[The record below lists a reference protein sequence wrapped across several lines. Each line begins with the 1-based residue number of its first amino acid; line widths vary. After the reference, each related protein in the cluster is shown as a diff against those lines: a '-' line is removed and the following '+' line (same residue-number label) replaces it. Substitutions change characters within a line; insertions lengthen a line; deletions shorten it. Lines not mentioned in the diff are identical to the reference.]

1 MSAIGSIFSTVGNV
15 IATNK
20 TNETNLA
27 IARDTN
33 RANLQIAEETNTTQ
47 RQIANAANALQIEEN
62 EKAYQRSTATNQIAE
77 LIKTGLSEQ
86 QARQIVAGNG
96 NPATYQPASIQQAQ
110 MQMPTMQVAT
120 MQSPDFSALGAI
132 GQDIPNLLDRSY
144 TAPDGGFIGNAMAN
158 DSISF
163 ASNNIDLF
171 AHMDLAS
178 YKDFEAALTR
188 LAPGNE
194 KVKNFMDSQDWKR
207 VQSNVLAQ
215 RAFTQ
220 GIRGLYDS
228 GASKYL
234 YESAKWQATSD
245 EIESQIKSL
254 DKLIMESNLPTI
266 QMDNEWKQKQIPYLY
281 SHEILNYATAIQN
294 LRIKFQY
301 QNTEH
306 FQKYALQ
313 EISEN
318 QRLAASLA
326 YATRM
331 EQEVRGTGYDSLTND
346 QKIVLSLL
354 HIYHDAGIT
363 SEKIQA
369 TIMGIGAVKNVVN
382 KFEDLT
388 GTPPVGEDA
397 IDLLPSYINYK
408 AEETRKSALQQ
419 TIYE

>member
-15 IATNK
+15 VATQK

-47 RQIANAANALQIEEN
+47 RQIADAANALQREES
-62 EKAYQRSTATNQIAE
+62 EKAYQRSTASNQIAE
-77 LIKTGLSEQ
+77 YIKTGLSEQ
-86 QARQIVAGNG
+86 QARQIVVGNG

-110 MQMPTMQVAT
+110 MQMPTMQAAT
-120 MQSPDFSALGAI
+120 MQAPDFSPLGAI

-158 DSISF
+158 DAISF

-171 AHMDLAS
+171 EHMDLAS
-178 YKDFEAALTR
+178 YKDYESALTR
-188 LAPGNE
+188 LAPDNE
-194 KVKNFMDSQDWKR
+194 KVKTFMDSQDWKR

-245 EIESQIKSL
+245 EIDSQIKSL
-254 DKLIMESNLPTI
+254 DKLISESNLPTI

-301 QNTEH
+301 QNTED

-331 EQEVRGTGYDSLTND
+331 EQEVRGIGYDSLTND

-397 IDLLPSYINYK
+397 IDLLPSYLNYK
-408 AEETRKSALQQ
+408 AEEIRKSALQQ
-419 TIYE
+419 TIYD

>member
-1 MSAIGSIFSTVGNV
+1 MSAIGSIFSTVGNAV
-15 IATNK
+15 ATK
-20 TNETNLA
+20 QTNETNLE

-33 RANLQIAEETNTTQ
+33 RANLQIAQETNALQ
-47 RQIANAANALQIEEN
+47 KKIADEANALQRQES
-62 EKAYQRSTATNQIAE
+62 EKAYQRSTASNQIAE

-86 QARQIVAGNG
+86 QARQIVAGSG
-96 NPATYQPASIQQAQ
+96 NPATYQPASIQQST
-110 MQMPTMQVAT
+110 MQIPTMQAST
-120 MQSPDFSALGAI
+120 MQTPDLSALGSI

-158 DSISF
+158 DAISF

-171 AHMDLAS
+171 EHMDLAS
-178 YKDFEAALTR
+178 FKDYESALTR

-194 KVKNFMDSQDWKR
+194 KVKNFLDSQDWKR

-228 GASKYL
+228 GATKYL
-234 YESAKWQATSD
+234 YESAKWHATSD

-254 DKLIMESNLPTI
+254 DKLITESNLPTI

-301 QNTEH
+301 QNTEE
-306 FQKYALQ
+306 FEKYALQ

-318 QRLAASLA
+318 QRLAASLS

-331 EQEVRGTGYDSLTND
+331 EQEVRGTGYDNLTND
-346 QKIVLSLL
+346 EKIVLSLL

-369 TIMGIGAVKNVVN
+369 AIMGISTVKNVVN

-388 GTPPVGEDA
+388 GTPPVGKDA
-397 IDLLPSYINYK
+397 IDLLPSYINHK